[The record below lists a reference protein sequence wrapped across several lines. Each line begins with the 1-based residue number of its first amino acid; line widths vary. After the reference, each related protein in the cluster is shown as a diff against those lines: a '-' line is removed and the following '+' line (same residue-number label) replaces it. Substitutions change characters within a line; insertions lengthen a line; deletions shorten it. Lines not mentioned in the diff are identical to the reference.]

1 MAWTAAI
8 SPSDTAPGCLPA
20 ETIGVTEGVVKTA
33 IRCANPKWQSTYPAN
48 RGRSTFLARSD
59 QLRRVRRI
67 GLKTFSS
74 LFLIDAETA
83 FPCLGFTLTAYHAGW
98 LEKRCRVSFKTRLL
112 LHQSHDLR

>member
-8 SPSDTAPGCLPA
+8 SRSDTATGCLPS
-20 ETIGVTEGVVKTA
+20 ETIEVTEGEAKTDT
-33 IRCANPKWQSTYPAN
+33 RCANPKCRNTYLAN

-83 FPCLGFTLTAYHAGW
+83 FSCLGFTLTAYHAGW
-98 LEKRCRVSFKTRLL
+98 LEKRCQVSFKTKLL